1 MLKELAWNIT
11 YYFKICGVPIF
22 RLWSFLMKVILEA
35 RQLNWCRAQLLY
47 MIMFMWF
54 NSNTTGGS
62 GIGYIPTA
70 QVNPWL
76 LPVLGF
82 TASDL
87 QTIYITYDLYYNT
100 VMCSGIF
107 VKTRWLLL
115 MISIQDITDIKSG
128 LDNSVSIIHDIDIM
142 QNRAHG

>member
-1 MLKELAWNIT
+1 
-11 YYFKICGVPIF
+11 
-22 RLWSFLMKVILEA
+22 
-35 RQLNWCRAQLLY
+35 
-47 MIMFMWF
+47 MFMWF

-87 QTIYITYDLYYNT
+87 QTIYITYDLYYNA

-107 VKTRWLLL
+107 VKTR
-115 MISIQDITDIKSG
+115 
-128 LDNSVSIIHDIDIM
+128 
-142 QNRAHG
+142 

>member
-1 MLKELAWNIT
+1 
-11 YYFKICGVPIF
+11 
-22 RLWSFLMKVILEA
+22 
-35 RQLNWCRAQLLY
+35 
-47 MIMFMWF
+47 MWF

-87 QTIYITYDLYYNT
+87 QEDWNTTNFKVNKLCFKQVLLTFKNVNVYIAVFLDLDY
-100 VMCSGIF
+100 M
-107 VKTRWLLL
+107 
-115 MISIQDITDIKSG
+115 
-128 LDNSVSIIHDIDIM
+128 VSSL
-142 QNRAHG
+142 NN